1 MPLSRSCRNDA
12 RPAPVPPTPGVTI
25 GSDESNGIMT
35 PHVAS
40 LLFIW
45 VLLNQTGVP
54 LPAVPSLLAAGA
66 LAAHSRTGLLAPVLV
81 TVAATLVA
89 DLVWYGL
96 GRWRGQ
102 QVLALLGRLARRSP
116 VYVEKVERRFLAHR
130 FGFLFSSRFLPEMNP
145 IAAGM
150 AGATRIVLGRYLL
163 IATTS
168 ALAWA
173 LAWMSTGY
181 ALGHVTGWMP
191 TPFGLL
197 ATLCLVV
204 GAILAV
210 CLAMR
215 HRRRHTIVLVLLTV
229 LAVARWPMP

>member
-1 MPLSRSCRNDA
+1 
-12 RPAPVPPTPGVTI
+12 
-25 GSDESNGIMT
+25 MT
-35 PHVAS
+35 SQAAS
-40 LLFIW
+40 LLFSW

-66 LAAHSRTGLLAPVLV
+66 LAAHRHTGLLVPTLV

-96 GRWRGQ
+96 GRWRGHQ
-102 QVLALLGRLARRSP
+102 ALALLGRLSRRSP
-116 VYVEKVERRFLAHR
+116 ACVEHAQRRFLAHQL
-130 FGFLFSSRFLPEMNP
+130 GFLFSSRFLPELNP

-150 AGATRIVLGRYLL
+150 AGATRIVLGRYLV

-191 TPFGLL
+191 TPFGFLT
-197 ATLCLVV
+197 TLGIVV
-204 GAILAV
+204 GAILVV
-210 CLAMR
+210 CLVMR
-215 HRRRHTIVLVLLTV
+215 LRRRHAIVVLLTV
-229 LAVARWPMP
+229 LAVAACTVGVAAM